1 MSQLALPLQLDD
13 YAVFSSFLSNGN
25 EVIVAT
31 LSEIAAGRGSYGCWI
46 WGGEATG
53 KTHLLQ
59 AACEAAGDRA
69 VYIPLKSIIKIGPKI
84 LDDLATRELI
94 CIDDL
99 DSVVGHS
106 EWETRLFNLYNQIF
120 GQDGQIIVS
129 ANASPRI
136 CSIELADLKSRM
148 MKLPAFQIKSLNE
161 NLRISAL
168 QLRSNH
174 RGIELP
180 ISTAKYLL
188 KRSRRDMNSL
198 YEILDQLDK
207 EGLRAKR
214 RLTIPFAREV
224 LSSMK
229 K

>member
-120 GQDGQIIVS
+120 GQDGQIIV
-129 ANASPRI
+129 
-136 CSIELADLKSRM
+136 DLNPF
-148 MKLPAFQIKSLNE
+148 L
-161 NLRISAL
+161 L
-168 QLRSNH
+168 QN
-174 RGIELP
+174 
-180 ISTAKYLL
+180 
-188 KRSRRDMNSL
+188 
-198 YEILDQLDK
+198 
-207 EGLRAKR
+207 
-214 RLTIPFAREV
+214 
-224 LSSMK
+224 
-229 K
+229 

>member
-13 YAVFSSFLSNGN
+13 HAVFSSFLSNGN

-31 LSEIAAGRGSYGCWI
+31 LSEIAAGRESHGCWI

-69 VYIPLKSIIKIGPKI
+69 IYLPLKSLIKIGPKI
-84 LDDLATRELI
+84 LDDLASRELI

-99 DSVVGHS
+99 DSVTGHPK
-106 EWETRLFNLYNQIF
+106 WETALFNLYNQIF
-120 GQDGQIIVS
+120 GQDGQLIVS
-129 ANASPRI
+129 ANASPRL
-136 CSIELADLKSRM
+136 CSIELADLQSRM
-148 MKLPAFQIKSLNE
+148 MKLPVFQIKTLDE

-180 ISTAKYLL
+180 VSTAKYLL
-188 KRSRRDMNSL
+188 KRSRRDMTSL
-198 YEILDQLDK
+198 YKILDQLDK

-214 RLTIPFAREV
+214 RLTIPFARKV
-224 LSSMK
+224 LSSIK
-229 K
+229 Y

>member
-214 RLTIPFAREV
+214 RLTIPFARKV
-224 LSSMK
+224 LFSMK
-229 K
+229 Y

>member
-31 LSEIAAGRGSYGCWI
+31 LSDIAAGHGSYGCWI

-59 AACEAAGDRA
+59 ATCEAAGDRA
-69 VYIPLKSIIKIGPKI
+69 IYIPLKSLIKIGPKI
-84 LDDLATRELI
+84 LDDLANRELI

-99 DSVVGHS
+99 DLVVGHS
-106 EWETRLFNLYNQIF
+106 EWETALFNLYNQIF
-120 GQDGQIIVS
+120 GQNRQLIVS
-129 ANASPRI
+129 ANTSPRL
-136 CSIELADLKSRM
+136 CSIELSDLQSRLM
-148 MKLPAFQIKSLNE
+148 RLPVFQIKSLDE

-168 QLRSNH
+168 QLRSNQ
-174 RGIELP
+174 RGVELP
-180 ISTAKYLL
+180 ISTAKFLL
-188 KRSRRDMNSL
+188 KRSRRDMTSL
-198 YEILDQLDK
+198 YEVLDQLDK

-214 RLTIPFAREV
+214 RLTIPFAKKV
-224 LSSMK
+224 LSLMK

>member
-120 GQDGQIIVS
+120 GQDGQIIGS